1 MPQSNRLKRI
11 KTSQDQTE
19 IKDADRRISSSSA
32 YYFSTTNGD
41 DADVSLDIFQ
51 SPNLLTIP
59 PEILIHICKHLPP
72 IDLLS
77 LARVCKLFNEYLCTD
92 ESITTQHIWRESRLN
107 HVRFLQL
114 PPPEGMSELRYCRLV
129 LEKGCQL
136 CGTKLTRKVYWEF
149 QVRCC
154 TLCFDT
160 NTLSEWD
167 VIHKDLCNVRIQDIL
182 PAIKRASYALDRFW
196 KPHLQTLYKEF
207 ETIPED
213 KRLDWLKAKN
223 EKLLIYNKD
232 VSQRQNEERKER
244 ANRYF
249 EHKKRSEDRAKFLLA
264 KFQED
269 LAAEVKEDGQPVYK
283 ESYIRECPSFKKACV
298 ENSRPFT
305 QRCWK
310 NLKRK
315 LREEH
320 KVVEAK
326 KIEEENENQKWRAL
340 MRRIR
345 PSS

>member
-1 MPQSNRLKRI
+1 MLQSHRLKRI
-11 KTSQDQTE
+11 KTSQEQ
-19 IKDADRRISSSSA
+19 DADREISI
-32 YYFSTTNGD
+32 TNEEND
-41 DADVSLDIFQ
+41 VDVSLDVFQ
-51 SPNLLTIP
+51 PPNLLSMP
-59 PEILIHICKHLPP
+59 PEILIHICKNLSP
-72 IDLLS
+72 INLLS
-77 LARVCKLFNEYLCTD
+77 LARVCKLFNAYLCTD

-114 PPPEGMSELRYCRLV
+114 PPPEGMSELQYCRLV

-154 TLCFDT
+154 TLCLDT

-167 VIHKDLCNVRIQDIL
+167 ILDNLYNVRIQDIL
-182 PAIKRASYALDRFW
+182 PAIKKARVTSYTLNRFW
-196 KPHLQTLYKEF
+196 KPHLQMFYREF
-207 ETIPED
+207 EAIPED
-213 KRLDWLKAKN
+213 KRLDWLKAKK
-223 EKLLIYNKD
+223 EKLLIYNED

-244 ANRYF
+244 ANKYF
-249 EHKKRSEDRAKFLLA
+249 EHKKRSEDRTKLLLA

-269 LAAEVKEDGQPVYK
+269 LAAEIKEDGQPVYK
-283 ESYIRECPSFKKACV
+283 ESYIRECSSFKKACA

-305 QRCWK
+305 PRCWK

-320 KVVEAK
+320 KVVEAM
-326 KIEEENENQKWRAL
+326 KIKEENENQKWRAL
-340 MRRIR
+340 MRQIR